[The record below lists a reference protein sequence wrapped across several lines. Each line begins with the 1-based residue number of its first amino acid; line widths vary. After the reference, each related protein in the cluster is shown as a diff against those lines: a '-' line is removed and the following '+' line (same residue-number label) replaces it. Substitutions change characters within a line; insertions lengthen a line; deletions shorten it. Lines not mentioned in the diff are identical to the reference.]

1 MTAACAKAIVC
12 GEHFVLHGC
21 PAIAVPVPERSLR
34 LVQDCR
40 GSTQPSKGGGGTRL
54 LQAWNLARSAFG
66 LHEATDFPF
75 AVESSIP
82 QRAGLGSSA
91 ALSVALSRAAAAEAG
106 LAPSPREIVL
116 AATAVEAAFH
126 SRSSGIDP
134 AAVALAHPLVMQ
146 PGGVV
151 EELPWDL
158 PGFDLAVAVVPVP
171 RDTDEAIRRVDA
183 FAASRAARFAD
194 MVSAARRLVRDVADL
209 VSGRGPARGVPPG
222 PRASAAGALLSAN
235 HALLAEAG
243 VSSDALDAV
252 AAAMNAAGALG
263 AKLTGAGIGGATLAL
278 VETGLVPRVLESAVA
293 AGAVNVFAC
302 RPGRGE

>member
-34 LVQDCR
+34 LVLDCR
-40 GSTQPSKGGGGTRL
+40 GSTQHPEGGAGTRL

-66 LHEATDFPF
+66 LHEATAFPF
-75 AVESSIP
+75 AIESSIP

-91 ALSVALSRAAAAEAG
+91 ALSVALARAAAAEAG
-106 LAPSPREIVL
+106 LAPSPRELAL

-126 SRSSGIDP
+126 GRSSGIDP

-146 PGGVV
+146 PGGIV

-171 RDTDEAIRRVDA
+171 RDADEAIRRVDA
-183 FAASRAARFAD
+183 FAASRPARFAD
-194 MVSAARRLVRDVADL
+194 MVSEVRRLVRDVAYL
-209 VSGRGPARGVPPG
+209 VSGRGPAEGVPTG

-243 VSSDALDAV
+243 VSSGALDAV
-252 AAAMNAAGALG
+252 VSAMTSAGALG

-278 VETGLVPRVLESAVA
+278 VPTGLVPRVLESAVA
-293 AGAVNVFAC
+293 AGASDALSC
-302 RPGRGE
+302 HPGRGD